1 MAHTHARTKH
11 TTGEARAI
19 LPAPDHRGPIHVR
32 SQDSSLVLAFLVYA
46 VIALIVNAIVHTA
59 IRLLDPWAK
68 SSLDLPAEE
77 YLLLPLVGHRALFAA
92 HSYESPDPPS
102 LADSMFLRPLHG
114 DDVEMLRKFGQTET
128 GKGQRQIREHFRS
141 LDSYNTMR
149 IALRTPILSLQRSTS
164 KMLNAL
170 GVGQPLPP
178 NEAAVH
184 GDAREAKTDVEVI
197 GFKGLVAS
205 EKGKLELAARRTKAT
220 TSPTRYDHKYAQL
233 QEFES

>member
-1 MAHTHARTKH
+1 MLKQYFPHLIIDAPSTFVVKTH
-11 TTGEARAI
+11 
-19 LPAPDHRGPIHVR
+19 
-32 SQDSSLVLAFLVYA
+32 LVLAFLMYA

-77 YLLLPLVGHRALFAA
+77 YLLLPLVGHRTLFAA
-92 HSYESPDPPS
+92 HSYGSPDPPS
-102 LADSMFLRPLHG
+102 LIDSMFLRPLHR

-149 IALRTPILSLQRSTS
+149 IALRTPILSLQRSAS
-164 KMLNAL
+164 KMLNAF
-170 GVGQPLPP
+170 GVSQPLPP
-178 NEAAVH
+178 HEAAIDH
-184 GDAREAKTDVEVI
+184 GDARNAQKDGEVI

-205 EKGKLELAARRTKAT
+205 EKEKLELAARGTKAT
-220 TSPTRYDHKYAQL
+220 ISPTRYDHKYAQL